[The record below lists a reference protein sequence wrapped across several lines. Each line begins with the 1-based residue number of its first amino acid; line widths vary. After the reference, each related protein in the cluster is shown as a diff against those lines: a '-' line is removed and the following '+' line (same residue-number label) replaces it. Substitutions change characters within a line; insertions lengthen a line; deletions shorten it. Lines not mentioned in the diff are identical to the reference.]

1 MKTQIPREP
10 FLGALQVAA
19 SVVIG
24 ARGDRQTLQDVKVVA
39 GETGVRLYATDY
51 ELGLR
56 LSVPGAEVHEAG
68 TVVVGAARL
77 LAVLRELDSPTL
89 DLSSEGTNLEIR
101 APGARYTIHTAPAEE
116 FPEVPEPDLEGA
128 VTLPREDLRGMIRRT
143 QYAAATEKSRYALH
157 GVRWE
162 ARKGRLRLVATDGR
176 RLALVEKKGI
186 GGGTGGLTGAI
197 VPLKAMAVL
206 EKILGEDPAQSVA
219 AKVLENRIVI
229 GTERALL
236 TALLLE
242 GQYPEYEAVIPAAGN
257 APVKGKAGVL
267 LRGVRQAA
275 PLADVASR
283 AIRLRLRPGGALLKA
298 RSAGAGGGEA
308 EVEIPLAYE
317 GPEISAAFNPDY
329 LADALRAAG
338 EAEVTLDM
346 TGTATA
352 AAIREGEGNVAV
364 IMPVTLAAEE
374 GEGA

>member
-10 FLGALQVAA
+10 LLTALQVAA
-19 SVVIG
+19 SVVLG
-24 ARGDRQTLQDVKVVA
+24 ARGDRQALQDVKLTA
-39 GETGVRLYATDY
+39 GEPGVRLYATDY

-56 LSVPGAEVHEAG
+56 LAVPGAEVREAG
-68 TVVVGAARL
+68 TVVTSAKML
-77 LAVLRELDSPTL
+77 LDVLRELDAPTV
-89 DLSSEGTNLEIR
+89 DMEAEGTKLTIH
-101 APGARYTIHTAPAEE
+101 APGSRFTIHTAPAEE
-116 FPEVPEPDLEGA
+116 FPEVPEPDLAGA
-128 VTLPREDLRGMIRRT
+128 LALPREDLRGMIRRAS
-143 QYAAATEKSRYALH
+143 YAAAIEKSRYALH

-176 RLALVEKKGI
+176 RLALVERKGI
-186 GGGTGGLTGAI
+186 GGGTGGIAGAI

-206 EKILGEDPAQSVA
+206 EKILGEDPAESVA
-219 AKVLENRIVI
+219 ARVLENRLVI

-242 GQYPEYEAVIPAAGN
+242 GQYPEYEAVIPAAGTIT
-257 APVKGKAGVL
+257 ATAKASVL
-267 LRGVRQAA
+267 LRGVRQVT
-275 PLADVASR
+275 PLADQASR

-308 EVEIPLAYE
+308 EVEVPLSYE
-317 GPEISAAFNPDY
+317 GPEISAAFNPDF

-338 EAEVTLDM
+338 DAEVTLDM
-346 TGTATA
+346 GGGATA